1 MKDVCNQ
8 QLEKVSPKKKGVVG
22 YLRLERGNQIFTL
35 NLLAFD
41 YLCEVDLA
49 VVTGIQ
55 RLLVDTGATYDPQ

>member
-1 MKDVCNQ
+1 MKDVYNQ
-8 QLEKVSPKKKGVVG
+8 QLEKVSPQTKGVVG
-22 YLRLERGNQIFTL
+22 YIRLERGNQIFML